1 MRFLS
6 PKIALYIYKYAI
18 RNSMKY
24 CCHVCDGAP
33 SYDFDMLDKLQKLIC
48 RVVSLSLATSQR
60 DVANLC
66 IFYGSIGII
75 W

>member
-1 MRFLS
+1 
-6 PKIALYIYKYAI
+6 
-18 RNSMKY
+18 MKY
-24 CCHVCDGAP
+24 CCYVCDGAP